1 MDIRLLPD
9 VVVMLLLLVH
19 AITCL
24 RWLMVK
30 RAQYLPLLLNQHRWP
45 LLLQKA
51 KWVILTFA
59 GLGTL
64 IYAFVIWRMCELAAH
79 LGLLGASGIFL
90 MVQLSVVCLGVLWL
104 RCVINLMVIA
114 NAMIFRQRPV
124 QGDQADQG
132 GQA

>member
-51 KWVILTFA
+51 KWVILIFA

-64 IYAFVIWRMCELAAH
+64 IYAFVIWRICELAAH
-79 LGLLGASGIFL
+79 FGLLGASGIFL
-90 MVQLSVVCLGVLWL
+90 MVQVLWL

>member
-1 MDIRLLPD
+1 MDIRLVPD
-9 VVVMLLLLVH
+9 LVVMLLLLVH

-30 RAQYLPLLLNQHRWP
+30 RAQYLPLLLDQHRWP
-45 LLLQKA
+45 LLLRKA

-64 IYAFVIWRMCELAAH
+64 IYAFIIWRICELAAH
-79 LGLLGASGIFL
+79 FGLLGASGIFL
-90 MVQLSVVCLGVLWL
+90 IVQLSVACVGVLWL
-104 RCVINLMVIA
+104 RCVINLMVVA

-124 QGDQADQG
+124 QGDHG